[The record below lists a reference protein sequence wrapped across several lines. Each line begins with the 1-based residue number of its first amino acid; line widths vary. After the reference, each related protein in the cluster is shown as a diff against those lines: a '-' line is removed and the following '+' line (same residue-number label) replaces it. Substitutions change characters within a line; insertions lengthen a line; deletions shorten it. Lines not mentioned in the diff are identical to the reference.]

1 MINNKNYTVE
11 NFEMESILKE
21 SVGSWSNKNPY
32 YYGISKEGKFSINY
46 SDILTFLIQ
55 VAGKICKHY
64 ASDLFVTWSSLE
76 EKLKDVEYTG
86 EKILFGFRENG
97 VDSNAFILS
106 RLNNYGKEQME
117 KDIKEL
123 YMLEVKIDKSYG
135 KISES
140 LECIDISMKFGKA
153 KLI

>member
-1 MINNKNYTVE
+1 M
-11 NFEMESILKE
+11 
-21 SVGSWSNKNPY
+21 
-32 YYGISKEGKFSINY
+32 
-46 SDILTFLIQ
+46 
-55 VAGKICKHY
+55 
-64 ASDLFVTWSSLE
+64 E

-140 LECIDISMKFGKA
+140 LECIDISMKFGKT